1 MIDAPSSTPQKPSFT
16 VNVAWVP
23 LIAVTV
29 PSNAKSR
36 AWSSSMVKARQIAV
50 PPPPPPLPVWGGG
63 AAALPMVSAA
73 TATATT
79 AAPEAAMVQR
89 AKRV

>member
-1 MIDAPSSTPQKPSFT
+1 MAPSSMPQKPSFT

-23 LIAVTV
+23 LMAVTV

-36 AWSSSMVKARQIAV
+36 AWSSSMLKAMQIAV
-50 PPPPPPLPVWGGG
+50 PPPPPLPVWGGG